1 MQAQT
6 SEHKCSHV
14 EVNQVFSFYSS
25 VGCPFRKQ
33 ADTFLS
39 SRLFSSLSYISLT
52 VFPNSANTSSSSS
65 HELRD
70 VTSVAAL
77 QDQAQLTLN
86 KYVATV
92 YPGQQSF
99 RFGKLLLALPPLR
112 AVSGTSI
119 EELFFRKTIGNIAI
133 VRLLSDMYKSSDF

>member
-1 MQAQT
+1 MCCTKWPVPLVTHLSPTVISTLTVT
-6 SEHKCSHV
+6 SYSCS
-14 EVNQVFSFYSS
+14 SCSS
-25 VGCPFRKQ
+25 
-33 ADTFLS
+33 S
-39 SRLFSSLSYISLT
+39 SRFHP
-52 VFPNSANTSSSSS
+52 VFPNSSNTSTSAS

-70 VTSVAAL
+70 VSSVAAL

-86 KYVATV
+86 KYIAAV
-92 YPGQQSF
+92 YPGQQAL